1 MMNCDWT
8 SKISSLIDGEL
19 APAESARM
27 QAHMQNCAA
36 CQRTQEDFLLL
47 RRQLASYQTQTTPF
61 AQQRAL
67 QNILANGATAASI
80 SQKTKDAPPRP
91 GLLESLS
98 LIFNA
103 QRLTPAR
110 MSALALVLFAITLGL
125 FAYLRSHSG
134 PSRESI
140 AQANNA
146 PASLTPSPVSP
157 VKDQESASGGG
168 VGQQDISAQPNNNAA
183 GENGTGGSL
192 NDSRRTLAANGTGA
206 RVPGQSL
213 ASSRVARRVEIARER
228 RLPVERRLTPDAEV
242 VPGIAPDND
251 ALSRA
256 ITPGR
261 RFDLALSA
269 GDPETRTARYVEQAQ
284 LLLRSFR
291 NARPNETGPA
301 FDVAH
306 EKQRSQKLLYQNIV
320 LRREAASTGNVPV
333 EKLLSSLEP
342 ILIDIA
348 NLPDN
353 PAQDDVRSIR
363 ERMQRKNIVAI
374 LQVNSASATRSN

>member
-1 MMNCDWT
+1 M
-8 SKISSLIDGEL
+8 
-19 APAESARM
+19 
-27 QAHMQNCAA
+27 
-36 CQRTQEDFLLL
+36 
-47 RRQLASYQTQTTPF
+47 
-61 AQQRAL
+61 
-67 QNILANGATAASI
+67 
-80 SQKTKDAPPRP
+80 
-91 GLLESLS
+91 
-98 LIFNA
+98 
-103 QRLTPAR
+103 
-110 MSALALVLFAITLGL
+110 
-125 FAYLRSHSG
+125 
-134 PSRESI
+134 

-168 VGQQDISAQPNNNAA
+168 VGQQDISAQPNNNNAA

-256 ITPGR
+256 IAPGR

-269 GDPETRTARYVEQAQ
+269 GNPETRTARYVEQAQ